1 MKEKIAPIFIVMII
15 VVLIILY
22 AGTVLIILFGMGPL
36 MTAIGIIFA
45 AVGTAASIALL
56 VTLKKRLK
64 EIKEDKDNDYSKY

>member
-22 AGTVLIILFGMGPL
+22 AGTVLIILFNMGPL
-36 MTAIGIIFA
+36 MTAVGIIFA
-45 AVGTAASIALL
+45 LVGTGASVALL

-64 EIKEDKDNDYSKY
+64 EIKEDSKNDYSQY

>member
-1 MKEKIAPIFIVMII
+1 MKDKIAPIFIIMII

-36 MTAIGIIFA
+36 MTAVGIIFA
-45 AVGTAASIALL
+45 LAGTGASVALL

-64 EIKEDKDNDYSKY
+64 EIKEDSENDYSQY

>member
-36 MTAIGIIFA
+36 MTAVGIIFA
-45 AVGTAASIALL
+45 VGGTAASIALL